1 MFEYEMTVNIT
12 VENKEAIENLLI
24 TIESLNTEKLDI
36 SAVELL
42 SISSLIL
49 TNDAQKEIVENY
61 ENDSW
66 LSPLKIKELGS
77 A

>member
-42 SISSLIL
+42 SISSSTL
-49 TNDAQKEIVENY
+49 TNDAQKVIVENY